1 MDKKL
6 GGFSFGFKAK
16 SETGPLKTKSAL
28 SEVKEDKEETDF
40 IKGLDGTDIKSVKEA
55 PKKAGPLVIP
65 LIQKNKWRAGSGTD
79 TKVSQNAESTDKET
93 GDDGSKQDL
102 KKAAAKELIEAARR
116 REQEGEDEEGEQST
130 LEIPLLMQNQVSD
143 FAGYDKADVPY

>member
-1 MDKKL
+1 MDKKS

-16 SETGPLKTKSAL
+16 SETRPLKTRSAL
-28 SEVKEDKEETDF
+28 NEVTEEKEETDF

-55 PKKAGPLVIP
+55 PKKVGPLVIP

-79 TKVSQNAESTDKET
+79 TKISQNAEGTGKEI
-93 GDDGSKQDL
+93 GDGKSEQDL
-102 KKAAAKELIEAARR
+102 KKAAAKELIEAARK
-116 REQEGEDEEGEQST
+116 REHDGEDEEGMQST

-143 FAGYDKADVPY
+143 FAGCVNADAP